1 MADRFEKLIGENS
14 FSVSP
19 YAKVH
24 SSLFLPNLV
33 LRSFLSCTHEPINA
47 YPWMAFDL
55 H

>member
-1 MADRFEKLIGENS
+1 MEGNS
-14 FSVSP
+14 FSVSLFNE
-19 YAKVH
+19 VH

-33 LRSFLSCTHEPINA
+33 LRSFLSLSHEPIKA